1 MLTSGDIVMLDL
13 GVPEGSEAGL
23 RRPAVMVTAGRVLRH
38 GPRVVQVVPLTTT
51 LRGYESEVTI
61 EPDSSNGLA
70 VTSAAQCQHIRAV
83 ATSRIDESIGNVGP
97 LALSQIRDT
106 LAVLIDL

>member
-1 MLTSGDIVMLDL
+1 MLTSGDIVTLDL

-23 RRPAVMVTAGRVLRH
+23 RRPAVVVTAGRVLRH
-38 GPRVVQVVPLTTT
+38 GPRVVQVVPLTAT

-61 EPDSSNGLA
+61 EPDSVNGLA
-70 VTSAAQCQHIRAV
+70 ATSAAQCQHIRAV
-83 ATSRIDESIGNVGP
+83 ATSRIDESVGNVGP

-106 LAVLIDL
+106 LGVLLDL